1 MTRPAEPEVQVAQ
14 AFAPANLPLPPS
26 RVAALAA
33 QPRATR
39 PVTPIRVKNAA
50 DAEGKADLTA
60 LIEAESARQ
69 TRPRAVVNVT
79 PPPVETEIRRE
90 IVALKL
96 EKSAPPTEKNGF
108 AGGFIRPISPRF
120 TKAGE

>member
-1 MTRPAEPEVQVAQ
+1 MTRPSEPESQTAR
-14 AFAPANLPLPPS
+14 AYAPANLPLPPS
-26 RVAALAA
+26 RVAALSERPRTA
-33 QPRATR
+33 QA
-39 PVTPIRVKNAA
+39 VTPIRVKTAA

-60 LIEAESARQ
+60 LIEAESTRQ

-90 IVALKL
+90 VVALKL
-96 EKSAPPTEKNGF
+96 QKSAPAPEKNGF

-120 TKAGE
+120 TRAGQ